1 MVIFLCGFMGSGK
14 SIIGK
19 DLSKLY
25 NILSD
30 DGLFICNFFGE
41 QTLDELKYS
50 FIARKQDGT
59 ECLIEGTMLGG
70 GIHSSSN
77 PPQYT
82 GTMSNCSDKD
92 LPFE

>member
-1 MVIFLCGFMGSGK
+1 MR
-14 SIIGK
+14 SISYDT
-19 DLSKLY
+19 DLAILPPEQSSPLTYITDKLKF
-25 NILSD
+25 SPA
-30 DGLFICNFFGE
+30 
-41 QTLDELKYS
+41 DELKYS